1 MNTVSPDN
9 FNETMQG
16 YFDYSIDFAM
26 DRAEF
31 TEEQIRLL
39 RHGLSWAKDEMT
51 MQDAR
56 EYKSKR

>member
-1 MNTVSPDN
+1 
-9 FNETMQG
+9 MQG